1 MIASNG
7 DYTPVGEV
15 AANEEAAE
23 RAFAGT
29 DNDLRYHFNLP
40 ESLESTDRLTVSYDA
55 VSLHGGQTDSRY
67 GIEVYVNNVQVQ
79 SEIVIR
85 EAQIGQ
91 KYDTEPF
98 TLADVNAEVGS
109 GYDNIITLK
118 GVNYNAEGG
127 GNWMGIDYV
136 QLSQAAPEP
145 DLADGLI
152 AYWPFDGDLNDAVG
166 DSHGEAMGT
175 DAIVYAPGV
184 FGQGIDLDGIDQYVQ
199 TPLENEEMF
208 DFQDGTGFSVSAWF
222 RVDGFT
228 KSWQALIAKGEGNR
242 WRVHRRGSEPQ
253 LTGNGGSGDVAGGTG
268 DVNDGEIHHLV
279 LVSDPDGGE
288 VRFYSDG
295 ELVSTGGAPAIQ
307 SNDNPMMIGQNPD
320 TGNRTWDGLIDDVGI
335 WDRPITGEEVATIYN
350 GGAGTPLISNPT
362 VATAMPVPGLIAY
375 WPLDEI
381 TGETTPDVVSGYDMS
396 LTNID
401 DSNVVEGKVGNAFS
415 FSNADQTLL
424 SYVSEGEDD
433 DLPANKHDS
442 FAISFW
448 SKVQGTGQNDLRLF
462 SESNTLGDNNPLFN
476 IGTRNNGSDGT
487 IDIYIRGAGPTVG
500 HIFST
505 AEPFD
510 GEWHH
515 VVFVQNELARS
526 IYVDGLLDD
535 LEIAAKPDSGW
546 DNIDATTIGG
556 ILRGNASHWVTGLI
570 DEVGIWDRPIS
581 EEEVALIYNDGEG
594 TALVSQSS
602 GDAIPYV
609 KRLTAGP
616 GGFGFRVADEL
627 TIEVDVDSIVVSVDG
642 ADVAVAK
649 SKEDGV
655 TTVKYTAAEP
665 FRPQHGAHHDT
676 LLRGHRW

>member
-1 MIASNG
+1 
-7 DYTPVGEV
+7 
-15 AANEEAAE
+15 
-23 RAFAGT
+23 
-29 DNDLRYHFNLP
+29 
-40 ESLESTDRLTVSYDA
+40 
-55 VSLHGGQTDSRY
+55 
-67 GIEVYVNNVQVQ
+67 
-79 SEIVIR
+79 
-85 EAQIGQ
+85 
-91 KYDTEPF
+91 
-98 TLADVNAEVGS
+98 
-109 GYDNIITLK
+109 
-118 GVNYNAEGG
+118 
-127 GNWMGIDYV
+127 
-136 QLSQAAPEP
+136 
-145 DLADGLI
+145 
-152 AYWPFDGDLNDAVG
+152 
-166 DSHGEAMGT
+166 
-175 DAIVYAPGV
+175 
-184 FGQGIDLDGIDQYVQ
+184 
-199 TPLENEEMF
+199 
-208 DFQDGTGFSVSAWF
+208 
-222 RVDGFT
+222 
-228 KSWQALIAKGEGNR
+228 
-242 WRVHRRGSEPQ
+242 
-253 LTGNGGSGDVAGGTG
+253 
-268 DVNDGEIHHLV
+268 
-279 LVSDPDGGE
+279 
-288 VRFYSDG
+288 YSDG

-581 EEEVALIYNDGEG
+581 EEEVALIYNDG
-594 TALVSQSS
+594 
-602 GDAIPYV
+602 
-609 KRLTAGP
+609 
-616 GGFGFRVADEL
+616 
-627 TIEVDVDSIVVSVDG
+627 
-642 ADVAVAK
+642 
-649 SKEDGV
+649 
-655 TTVKYTAAEP
+655 
-665 FRPQHGAHHDT
+665 
-676 LLRGHRW
+676 